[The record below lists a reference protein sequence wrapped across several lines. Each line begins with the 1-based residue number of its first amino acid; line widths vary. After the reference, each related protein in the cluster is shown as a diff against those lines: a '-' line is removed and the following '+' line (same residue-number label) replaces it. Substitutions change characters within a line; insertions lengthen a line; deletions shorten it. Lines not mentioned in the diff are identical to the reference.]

1 MNPRQSIQK
10 YKLTLFDKYGPDAGN
25 ILKAIAWGGLAFGL
39 TAPMFGVLSWK
50 LVNDGTLKP
59 GWAVLVAAVGCIATG
74 CVATFVGLAS
84 GGFAGAAWKHLM
96 VNGSSTPYKEQFSIQ
111 DAMVK
116 QGRVAEA
123 IASFEQ
129 IIAERPTEVDARVK
143 VAELYAREGNHRRAV
158 EIFREAQSIE
168 VIDAGQDFYVS
179 HRLVDLYNGP
189 LGDRGRAIVELRKL
203 IDRHP
208 DSGAASQAREALA
221 KLKEQHL
228 GEVRTD

>member
-25 ILKAIAWGGLAFGL
+25 ILKAIAWGAFAFGL
-39 TAPMFGVLSWK
+39 TVPLFAVLSWK
-50 LVNDGTLKP
+50 LVEDGTVRP
-59 GWAVLVAAVGCIATG
+59 GWAVVVAAVGSVGTG
-74 CVATFVGLAS
+74 CVAMFVGLAS

-96 VNGSSTPYKEQFSIQ
+96 VSGASTPYKEQFSIQ
-111 DAMVK
+111 DAMVM

-143 VAELYAREGNHRRAV
+143 VAELYAREGNHQRAM
-158 EIFREAQSIE
+158 EIFREAQNIE
-168 VIDAGQDFYVS
+168 IIDAGQDFYVS

-189 LGDRGRAIVELRKL
+189 LGDRGRAIVELRRL

-208 DSGAASQAREALA
+208 DSGAALPAREALA
-221 KLKEQHL
+221 RLKEQHL
-228 GEVRTD
+228 GEFQ